1 MERSS
6 AKKELDPRMASHRD
20 NTLQHKE
27 RRDVSKASYWD
38 TTAVTNPAQC
48 GCTGQPIKLADQAC
62 RSSLPIKL
70 ADQPCQPSLPTKL
83 ANQACRSSLPIKLAG
98 QGRQRCTRWV
108 SSPACPSSCYRST
121 GKVWQPANIASDPES
136 PTV

>member
-62 RSSLPIKL
+62 RSRSSALHQVGV
-70 ADQPCQPSLPTKL
+70 QPCLPVEL
-83 ANQACRSSLPIKLAG
+83 LP
-98 QGRQRCTRWV
+98 
-108 SSPACPSSCYRST
+108 
-121 GKVWQPANIASDPES
+121 
-136 PTV
+136 